1 MGEASAKK
9 EEWRT
14 VTRFMADLFEA
25 LAESLKT
32 WRGLL
37 TKYDQETLEAVRDVR
52 KLREIINEAPDEV
65 RSALL
70 DARLALE
77 EVVSVLAGDAE
88 RLLDEEEFKH
98 IIKTLEDAR
107 AKLSRALQSGGSLG
121 GAQ

>member
-1 MGEASAKK
+1 MEEVEAKK
-9 EEWRT
+9 GWRA
-14 VTRFMADLFEA
+14 VALFMADLFSA
-25 LAESLKT
+25 LVKSLKT
-32 WRGLL
+32 WRELL

-52 KLREIINEAPDEV
+52 KLREIMNNAPDEV

-98 IIKTLEDAR
+98 IVKTLDDAR
-107 AKLSRALQSGGSLG
+107 RKLIQALQSDG
-121 GAQ
+121 